1 MKYIGHRKEF
11 WKLTLQALALT
22 PFEEGLT
29 QRNVSVRNFLWK
41 PIYIIN
47 SETTIT
53 VVTQY
58 SISFSPEK
66 TQVEKRVA
74 LHCTAKYTARYMQ
87 SLSKFIEHKVKGESL
102 TNKIN
107 KQYKTIRYL
116 LNEIDES
123 RQHCNRIFMRYHGT
137 FSITW
142 SK

>member
-11 WKLTLQALALT
+11 RKLTLRALAPT

-29 QRNVSVRNFLWK
+29 QRNVSVRNFLWW

-53 VVTQY
+53 VVTQ
-58 SISFSPEK
+58 SSRENASGE
-66 TQVEKRVA
+66 RVA
-74 LHCTAKYTARYMQ
+74 LHCTTKYTARYMQ

-107 KQYKTIRYL
+107 KQYKIIRYL

-137 FSITW
+137 FSIT
-142 SK
+142 

>member
-11 WKLTLQALALT
+11 RKLTLRALALT

-29 QRNVSVRNFLWK
+29 QRNVSVRYFLWW

-47 SETTIT
+47 SETSIT
-53 VVTQY
+53 VVTQS
-58 SISFSPEK
+58 SISFSSEK

-74 LHCTAKYTARYMQ
+74 LHYIYIYMQ

-137 FSITW
+137 FSIT
-142 SK
+142 